1 MTMRGGMRK
10 LVIIAVCAAAYLG
23 WPYASIYWIATA
35 MQRGDAQTLAADI
48 EWDGVREGLKED
60 IADGITGQPGSS
72 TAVASDALPAFG
84 SGFVRSM
91 AGNMV
96 DETVTPEH
104 LATSFSALQAAGANH
119 TGLAIDWAWFTSPTS
134 FEARFRLPD
143 AASGAAPVRV
153 RLELVQD
160 GWGLG
165 WRVTRAWIPTP
176 VLEHWETRPS

>member
-1 MTMRGGMRK
+1 MRK
-10 LVIIAVCAAAYLG
+10 LVFIAVCAAAYLT
-23 WPYASIYWIATA
+23 WPYASMYSIAA
-35 MQRGDAQTLAADI
+35 ALQRGDAQTLAADI
-48 EWDGVREGLKED
+48 EWDGVREGLKDD

-104 LATSFSALQAAGANH
+104 LAASLSAIQAAGANH
-119 TGLAIDWAWFTSPTS
+119 SGMSIDWAWFTSPLC

-153 RLELVQD
+153 RMELVQE

-165 WRVTRAWIPTP
+165 WRVTRAWIPTA
-176 VLEHWETRPS
+176 VLEHLETRPS